1 MSIKIVHPA
10 AAAAAAAAAASTS
23 VDPAVYCRSCFQFL
37 YSISLKILIAVTL
50 APTVAAACYMQW

>member
-1 MSIKIVHPA
+1 MTSCPA
-10 AAAAAAAAAASTS
+10 AVTILLLS
-23 VDPAVYCRSCFQFL
+23 VQFL